1 MRQAL
6 EGAKPRPAQ
15 PAAAAAANGKAPAGR
30 IKMTPFEHAWNA
42 AFQLRLIAAV
52 RPEQVSDVKQ
62 CLDLYDAATS
72 KKDDAATRRALD
84 DIRDLVGPDRLQ
96 ELRDAAT
103 EAAKERVATVRH
115 SANTARGG
123 TLDVLLINRQVRLV
137 GLTKDPELNGREG
150 KIVKFSEN
158 SPGRYQVKL
167 PDEDLRDAAGN
178 KRRVAVKP
186 SNFEVL
192 PVLFGQADAA
202 APAPA
207 GAAAPAPAG
216 ASARPMGYVP
226 KPLPSPS
233 TGGFTPA
240 RPSELNVG
248 DVAFVHASAWEDE
261 ANKTGFY
268 LGLVSEKYSNG
279 GAKIFFEDDTEAEF
293 YDAEGDEIRRASDA
307 DAILAKG
314 PESLSTILWRASGTK
329 SGLMCVYPTGS
340 GFEMKVGKKSL
351 GKYDTAVKAG
361 LAYRAYVR
369 RAPTEEH
376 NNALKRKR
384 TEEA

>member
-1 MRQAL
+1 MRLAL
-6 EGAKPRPAQ
+6 SGAKPRPAQ
-15 PAAAAAANGKAPAGR
+15 PAAAAAANGKAPALVSQGR
-30 IKMTPFEHAWNA
+30 IKMTPFEHAWND
-42 AFQLRLIAAV
+42 AFRQALIAAV
-52 RPEQVSDVKQ
+52 RPEQVSDVKR
-62 CLDLYDAATS
+62 CIDFYEAAMS
-72 KKDDAATRRALD
+72 KKDDVATQRALD
-84 DIRDLVGPDRLQ
+84 DIGRLIGTDRLQ

-103 EAAKERVATVRH
+103 ETAKARGATARH
-115 SANTARGG
+115 WANTLRGG
-123 TLDVLLINRQVRLV
+123 ALDELLINRQVRLI
-137 GLTKDPELNGREG
+137 GLTKSSELNGREG
-150 KIVKFSEN
+150 KIVKFSEDF
-158 SPGRYQVKL
+158 PGRYQVKL
-167 PDEDLRDAAGN
+167 PDEDLRDADGN

-207 GAAAPAPAG
+207 GA
-216 ASARPMGYVP
+216 SERPMGYVP
-226 KPLPSPS
+226 KPLPSPP

-240 RPSELNVG
+240 RASELNEG
-248 DVAFVHASAWEDE
+248 DVAFVHSSAWEDE
-261 ANKTGFY
+261 ANKGSEAAGFY

-279 GAKIFFEDDTEAEF
+279 GAKIFFEDDTEADF

-314 PESLSTILWRASGTK
+314 PESLSTILWRAPGTK
-329 SGLMCVYPTGS
+329 SGLTCVYPTGS
-340 GFEMKVGKKSL
+340 GFEVKVGKKSL